1 MNAIL
6 EENRSI
12 VTDIPGTTRDVIEE
26 LINMDGIPVR
36 LYDTAGIHD
45 TEDVVEKIG
54 VERSR
59 KVWKKLIL

>member
-1 MNAIL
+1 
-6 EENRSI
+6 
-12 VTDIPGTTRDVIEE
+12 
-26 LINMDGIPVR
+26 MDGIPVR

-59 KVWKKLIL
+59 KSLKKLIL